1 MAQNRFL
8 QWLVFDWPVKVLAL
22 AAAVIMFFFVQY
34 MQVEQR
40 TILLRP
46 AVENAG
52 DFVVDPSYV
61 ENVEVTLRGN
71 ERDIYYI
78 QPRDLNVFLDLSGVD
93 SSGLHTI
100 PVEVGTSEIFKRLPD
115 IEITVRPKELTLYV
129 TREQIFE

>member
-8 QWLVFDWPVKVLAL
+8 QWLVFDWPVKVLAI
-22 AAAVIMFFFVQY
+22 AAAVTMFFFVQF

-52 DFVVDPSYV
+52 DFVVDPSYI

-78 QPRDLNVFLDLSGVD
+78 QPRDLDVVLDLSSVD

-100 PVEVGTSEIFKRLPD
+100 PVEVDRSEIFKRIPD
-115 IEITVRPKELTLYV
+115 IEVTVRPEQLTLYV
-129 TREQIFE
+129 SREQVSE